1 MQQMILKAAHLH
13 NNPPMLILNFE
24 NEETNS
30 IQISQQI
37 IFTIFLERKF
47 CQNYGQCS
55 EKVEGGLSEG

>member
-30 IQISQQI
+30 IQILHQI
-37 IFTIFLERKF
+37 ILTIFLERKF

-55 EKVEGGLSEG
+55 EKVEGGLSGG